1 MRTQLLLC
9 SAALFAA
16 LLAPSASWAEP
27 QTRSANGQPKNLIAP
42 QRGARACFSRSYDAR
57 HLQTHPDQTVT
68 HMDLRLAY
76 SEELSDARRGPVY
89 DFQLLVRFRGRSDR
103 RPLSAA
109 GECTPSNDG
118 KSMWCGVEC
127 DGGGVV
133 VRQRSGGKLLV
144 DLAATGRIR
153 LSDACAEDDEEG
165 IELLPGKDD
174 KTFLLEKSAA
184 SQCPPPE
191 KW

>member
-1 MRTQLLLC
+1 
-9 SAALFAA
+9 
-16 LLAPSASWAEP
+16 
-27 QTRSANGQPKNLIAP
+27 
-42 QRGARACFSRSYDAR
+42 
-57 HLQTHPDQTVT
+57 
-68 HMDLRLAY
+68 
-76 SEELSDARRGPVY
+76 
-89 DFQLLVRFRGRSDR
+89 
-103 RPLSAA
+103 
-109 GECTPSNDG
+109 
-118 KSMWCGVEC
+118 MWCGVEC

-153 LSDACAEDDEEG
+153 LSDSCAEDDEEG